1 MAKRSSLALPLCAM
15 LAALAALCAL
25 PPFAQ
30 GQDALAPAGQPAPA
44 REPQPAPAQQAGTPA
59 SPETPGTPAQ
69 VVPPQLISEPAMA
82 EYPPAEV
89 AKRRGA
95 RVVLELDVDAQ
106 GLVAAARP
114 LTPPQPGFDD
124 AALLAARRLR
134 FSPARIGAQAVA
146 VRIQYAFNFVPPQ
159 AAGPEPGTAAPGKPV
174 SLRGTV
180 RERGTRRRLAGIEVA
195 APGPGI
201 STFTDASGRFELRG
215 LPAGDQEIV
224 IAAAGYLRFAVRA
237 KVEEGRV
244 AEVAVLLEAL
254 YGSPYEATV
263 SGERERREL
272 SRTTVSIEEVNRVP
286 GTQGNALKVIED
298 LPGVARTSP
307 IGGGFLVIRGS
318 APGDSLVFL
327 DGLAIPLLYHFGALS
342 STVTPDLLGSIE
354 YLPGNFSVQYGDM
367 IGGLVQVQSR
377 SLHEEL
383 HGFVNLNLLE
393 ASFVVESAVPEV
405 PGLRIALAGRRSYID
420 FILKAVV
427 PSSADLSLTTAP
439 TYYDAELR
447 VDYRPPG
454 SAHELQLL
462 VLTSDDRLGLLLK
475 RPSER
480 DPNVSG
486 DVNAETGFSQIRLK
500 HQYRAG
506 RLSLETVAMFEHV
519 LLGFAVGKEYFQLHT
534 NGLHLRSLGS
544 FEISDSLGLTLGFSA
559 VQQHA
564 VVGARFRQSLIAREG
579 DPRGSARPDQ
589 ADVVVPSTSYDRFD
603 PSLFAEARVR
613 PLPGLTLTPGLRFD
627 SFIYHPD
634 QPHPTTT
641 LSPRLTVR
649 YELAAPI
656 AFKGGVGLYT
666 QGARNGDATVA
677 FGNPAVLP
685 ERALQ
690 ATLGTELRP
699 RPDLLV
705 TVEGFLKS
713 LDHLIVHS
721 GNSTP
726 GLLLDNAGTG
736 RIRGLEVLVRKELT
750 DRLFGWIAYTFSH
763 SQRTDRPGEPSRLF
777 DFDQPH
783 NLVVVASYRL
793 PAGWQIGGRLRII
806 SGDPDTPITGAR
818 YLAQSDAYLPIFGPT
833 NSVRMPLFHQLD
845 VRVDKVWTYDNWQL
859 DAYLDVL
866 NVYNHRSI
874 EGIQYSY
881 DYSQSA
887 YFRGLPIL
895 PTLGLKGSF

>member
-1 MAKRSSLALPLCAM
+1 
-15 LAALAALCAL
+15 
-25 PPFAQ
+25 
-30 GQDALAPAGQPAPA
+30 
-44 REPQPAPAQQAGTPA
+44 
-59 SPETPGTPAQ
+59 
-69 VVPPQLISEPAMA
+69 VVPPQLLGEPAGA

-89 AKRRGA
+89 ARGRGA

-106 GLVAAARP
+106 GLVSAARP
-114 LTPPQPGFDD
+114 VTPPQPGFDD
-124 AALLAARRLR
+124 SALLAARSLR
-134 FSPARIGAQAVA
+134 FSPARIGTQAIA

-159 AAGPEPGTAAPGKPV
+159 AAGLTPDAVAPEKPV
-174 SLRGTV
+174 SLRGIV
-180 RERGTRRRLAGIEVA
+180 RERGTRRKLAGIEVA
-195 APGPGI
+195 APGPEI
-201 STFTDASGRFELRG
+201 STFTDAGGRFELRG

-224 IAAAGYLRFAVRA
+224 IAAPGYLRFAMHE

-244 AEVAVLLEAL
+244 AEVAYLLEAL

-272 SRTTVSIEEVNRVP
+272 SRTSVSIEEVNRVP
-286 GTQGNALKVIED
+286 GTQGDALKVIED

-318 APGDSLVFL
+318 APGDSLAFL
-327 DGLAIPLLYHFGALS
+327 DGLQIPLLYHFGALS

-377 SLHEEL
+377 PLREEL

-393 ASFVVESAVPEV
+393 ASFVVERAVPEV

-427 PSSADLSLTTAP
+427 PSTADLSLTTAP
-439 TYYDAELR
+439 TYYDGQIR
-447 VDYRPPG
+447 IDYRPPG

-462 VLTSDDRLGLLLK
+462 ALTSDDRLALLLK

-486 DVNAETGFSQIRLK
+486 DVDAETGFSQIRLK
-500 HQYRAG
+500 HQYRTG
-506 RLSLETVAMFEHV
+506 PFSLETVAMFEHI
-519 LLGFAVGKEYFQLHT
+519 LLGFAVGQEYFQLRT
-534 NGLHLRSLGS
+534 NGLHLRTLGS
-544 FEISDSLGLTLGFSA
+544 FEVSDSLGLSLGFGA
-559 VQQHA
+559 VQRHA
-564 VVGARFRQSLIAREG
+564 VVGARFRQTLIAREG
-579 DPRGSARPDQ
+579 DPRTGRQRPDQ
-589 ADVVVPSTSYDRFD
+589 ADTVLPPTSYDMID
-603 PSLFAEARVR
+603 PSVFAEARVR

-627 SFIYHPD
+627 SFIYRPD
-634 QPHPTTT
+634 QPRPTST
-641 LSPRLTVR
+641 LSPRLAVR
-649 YELAAPI
+649 YELAAPL

-690 ATLGTELRP
+690 ATLGVELRP
-699 RPDLLV
+699 RPDLLFS
-705 TVEGFLKS
+705 VEGFLKS

-750 DRLFGWIAYTFSH
+750 DRLFGWVAYTFSH

-793 PAGWQIGGRLRII
+793 PAGWQLGGRLRII
-806 SGDPDTPITGAR
+806 SGNPRTPILGAR
-818 YLAQSDAYLPIFGPT
+818 YLAQSDTYLPIYGAT
-833 NSVRMPLFHQLD
+833 NGVRLPLFHQFD
-845 VRVDKVWTYDNWQL
+845 VRLDKVWTYDNWQL
-859 DAYLDVL
+859 DFYLDVL
-866 NVYNHRSI
+866 NLFNHRSI